1 MKPVKITFTDHF
13 LNTFEGSQEEL
24 DAIVEELKQK
34 FAAGEFEEFF
44 EDATE
49 PITIGTGSEDFEY
62 QQPRVLH

>member
-13 LNTFEGSQEEL
+13 LNTFEGTQEEL

-34 FAAGEFEEFF
+34 FAAGNFEEFF
-44 EDATE
+44 EDPNE
-49 PITIGTGSEDFEY
+49 LITIGTGHENFSN